1 MGNVHMF
8 IECSKCPYAY
18 RNLKT
23 LETLGDS
30 LSPGTKLLFTFL
42 SLRFFNMRERET
54 QFLTLLTFPSDPTTC
69 GSPKQTTGLAS
80 ASSGKST
87 CFVQAQISNNCF
99 FFQIPK
105 SSAHRFRAWYHS
117 HPQFHFLFVF
127 FYCDICDCHILPAR
141 AWTPALNVCT

>member
-1 MGNVHMF
+1 MF

-23 LETLGDS
+23 LETLDDS

-99 FFQIPK
+99 FFKSPNPQPIASGHDIIHIPSFISYLFFFIVTSVIAT
-105 SSAHRFRAWYHS
+105 SSPHAREHLHS
-117 HPQFHFLFVF
+117 MCAP
-127 FYCDICDCHILPAR
+127 
-141 AWTPALNVCT
+141 N